1 MTEVVEETS
10 ICKCC
15 LTSYKPDPKIDI
27 KSTGDLY
34 KSCKNCR
41 KKKQVEY
48 VGETKIDFR
57 PITININNTPTVIEN
72 PIEIFIIKN
81 FFTKNTDIIDNKGY
95 HTKFLISILKDNN
108 LFIGPKY
115 FNKIMAKFNIGT
127 YTDSNCKMYLRNSSC
142 YKRSSG
148 YLNIKIDEI
157 ILYEKR
163 LLESKIALAQCVKN
177 LDAIKLKK

>member
-1 MTEVVEETS
+1 MTEVVKKKS
-10 ICKCC
+10 LCKCC

-27 KSTGDLY
+27 KSNGDLY

-48 VGETKIDFR
+48 IGETIIDFT
-57 PITININNTPTVIEN
+57 PITINIDNTPTLIEN

-81 FFTKNTDIIDNKGY
+81 FFTKNTDIIDNIGY
-95 HTKFLISILKDNN
+95 HTKFLVSILKDNN

-127 YTDSNCKMYLRNSSC
+127 YSDGNCKMFLINGTC
-142 YKRSSG
+142 KRSCG

-157 ILYEKR
+157 ILAEKR
-163 LLESKIALAQCVKN
+163 LLESKIALTQCVKN
-177 LDAIKLKK
+177 LDAINLKK